1 MTTKSITLKQT
12 HTQTPYKKTK
22 IEVPTC
28 ANLEKSTKKA
38 LRRKQEEEKKKKKLT
53 FLGHTKSLKT
63 LGQAASSKK
72 AEPERER
79 ERESVCVKLKLRL
92 DI

>member
-1 MTTKSITLKQT
+1 MRKKKKKKSQIQQIRGAKRKPIHKMTTKSITLKQT

-38 LRRKQEEEKKKKKLT
+38 LRRKQEEEEKKKK
-53 FLGHTKSLKT
+53 SLPFWVTPK
-63 LGQAASSKK
+63 ASK
-72 AEPERER
+72 P
-79 ERESVCVKLKLRL
+79 
-92 DI
+92 